1 ASHCNRVKNGTGYM
15 QKIMEHI
22 GVHAQALNLRSQR
35 NEILASNIAN
45 ASTPNF
51 KARDINFEEELQ
63 RQLSASSEARTN
75 AAIQNAELKF
85 RVPTEFSL
93 DGNTVELHVEQM
105 EFAENVARYQA
116 TLMFLNQKL
125 AGLKSAIKGE

>member
-1 ASHCNRVKNGTGYM
+1 M
-15 QKIMEHI
+15 QKILDHI
-22 GVHAQALNLRSQR
+22 GVHAHALNLRSKR

-51 KARDINFEEELQ
+51 KARDIDFSSELNKRLVSQ
-63 RQLSASSEARTN
+63 SIESSEAPTGN
-75 AAIQNAELKF
+75 LELQY
-85 RVPTEFSL
+85 RVPTEFSM

-105 EFAENVARYQA
+105 EFAENVAKYQA
-116 TLMFLNQKL
+116 SLMFLNQKL

>member
-1 ASHCNRVKNGTGYM
+1 M
-15 QKIMEHI
+15 QQIMEHI

-63 RQLSASSEARTN
+63 RQLSASSEAHTN
-75 AAIQNAELKF
+75 AAIQNAELKY